1 MTIPFKPSLLAMA
14 SILALSACISGGGGT
29 PVVKSSE
36 TPSNKVTP
44 PSADTV
50 SPAPGA
56 DTAGTASGGDGGES
70 KTEIPPKDT
79 QGEGETA
86 QAGAD
91 GGVQNDA
98 PQHVETSTES
108 TPEGTV
114 ESESTPKEAG
124 EEIKPAPKE
133 DTSEGKEAKETEET
147 VENIEETTDTTGN
160 TSNNSST
167 DATTDGNSNDSTS
180 NEEKPQA
187 DEPAVGN
194 QDSEKSLEKETEAPL
209 ETAKEENSK
218 TINEAAN
225 SRLEGIDKV
234 DDESKKSELK
244 NEVNRLKEE
253 GLKAIQNAQTNDE
266 AAEKADEY
274 QEKIYAVEIPNE
286 EVSKPNY
293 SKEGLT
299 NGRNEGT
306 TIDNGSTSIGYG
318 SGEATATSPTQPA
331 TEERS
336 TSTASP
342 TQPSSTSEGTSS
354 FRRAGEYRATARRVA
369 RSVNEPE
376 GTINISYNYDGMPDI
391 HGFFA
396 DPGENNTVTV
406 TNSTTEDKVKELVKA
421 KIQAKAN
428 ELAKHGYKVKEE
440 IVFEQDT
447 DVKNFNYVVTFT
459 KETTGFRNDNAP
471 ATGTP
476 ETQPE
481 NNRMPGSDAVG
492 SDGGN
497 QDTDAPKN
505 TESQD
510 GTEENAVSEGTGM
523 PVSPPSENAENTEV
537 AMNAEDAN
545 PPSKAENSDEVGQG
559 GMQADEADGNQDAE
573 GGLQGDDPAAH
584 SPQDQD
590 QTPKNAADNQPKT
603 GVFGEKY
610 FDGTGEITALVIG
623 GETIDLTKADEQV
636 SRRNHPSL
644 MSDFDKVM
652 VSQNQY
658 KHLIY
663 GAAKLKDGSYTLFV
677 QGKPTEQ
684 LPVGNATYNGKVLH
698 FRKAYENNWF
708 NDSAYQAAGT
718 FTANVD
724 FSQRTVTGKI
734 DTKDPSGMGTQNF
747 TANIYG
753 SGFQG
758 KWKSDNDQ
766 GDISGKFYGQ
776 DGAEMAGRY
785 DYKNQDN
792 RKDGFG
798 VFAGKKEADAR

>member
-1 MTIPFKPSLLAMA
+1 MRLR
-14 SILALSACISGGGGT
+14 
-29 PVVKSSE
+29 
-36 TPSNKVTP
+36 SNPRKHRQIKLP
-44 PSADTV
+44 PPTDTA
-50 SPAPGA
+50 SPATGA
-56 DTAGTASGGDGGES
+56 DTASSSAGGDGGDS

-79 QGEGETA
+79 QGEDA
-86 QAGAD
+86 PAGTD

-98 PQHVETSTES
+98 PQH
-108 TPEGTV
+108 
-114 ESESTPKEAG
+114 
-124 EEIKPAPKE
+124 
-133 DTSEGKEAKETEET
+133 
-147 VENIEETTDTTGN
+147 
-160 TSNNSST
+160 
-167 DATTDGNSNDSTS
+167 
-180 NEEKPQA
+180 
-187 DEPAVGN
+187 
-194 QDSEKSLEKETEAPL
+194 
-209 ETAKEENSK
+209 
-218 TINEAAN
+218 
-225 SRLEGIDKV
+225 
-234 DDESKKSELK
+234 
-244 NEVNRLKEE
+244 
-253 GLKAIQNAQTNDE
+253 
-266 AAEKADEY
+266 
-274 QEKIYAVEIPNE
+274 
-286 EVSKPNY
+286 
-293 SKEGLT
+293 
-299 NGRNEGT
+299 
-306 TIDNGSTSIGYG
+306 
-318 SGEATATSPTQPA
+318 
-331 TEERS
+331 
-336 TSTASP
+336 
-342 TQPSSTSEGTSS
+342 
-354 FRRAGEYRATARRVA
+354 
-369 RSVNEPE
+369 
-376 GTINISYNYDGMPDI
+376 
-391 HGFFA
+391 
-396 DPGENNTVTV
+396 
-406 TNSTTEDKVKELVKA
+406 
-421 KIQAKAN
+421 
-428 ELAKHGYKVKEE
+428 
-440 IVFEQDT
+440 
-447 DVKNFNYVVTFT
+447 
-459 KETTGFRNDNAP
+459 NDNAP
-471 ATGTP
+471 ANGTSD
-476 ETQPE
+476 TQPE
-481 NNRMPGSDAVG
+481 NNRDMPGSDAG
-492 SDGGN
+492 RADGGN

-505 TESQD
+505 AESQD
-510 GTEENAVSEGTGM
+510 GTEGNAVSEGTGM
-523 PVSPPSENAENTEV
+523 PANPSSENAEHTEV
-537 AMNAEDAN
+537 ATNADGAN
-545 PPSKAENSDEVGQG
+545 PPSKAENSDEVGQD
-559 GMQADEADGNQDAE
+559 GMQADDGRQDAE

-590 QTPKNAADNQPKT
+590 QPPKNAADNQPKT

>member
-1 MTIPFKPSLLAMA
+1 MRLR
-14 SILALSACISGGGGT
+14 
-29 PVVKSSE
+29 
-36 TPSNKVTP
+36 SNPRKHRQIKLP
-44 PSADTV
+44 PPPADTA
-50 SPAPGA
+50 SPATGA
-56 DTAGTASGGDGGES
+56 DTASPSAGGDGGDS

-79 QGEGETA
+79 RGEGETA

-98 PQHVETSTES
+98 SQH
-108 TPEGTV
+108 
-114 ESESTPKEAG
+114 
-124 EEIKPAPKE
+124 
-133 DTSEGKEAKETEET
+133 
-147 VENIEETTDTTGN
+147 
-160 TSNNSST
+160 
-167 DATTDGNSNDSTS
+167 
-180 NEEKPQA
+180 
-187 DEPAVGN
+187 
-194 QDSEKSLEKETEAPL
+194 
-209 ETAKEENSK
+209 
-218 TINEAAN
+218 
-225 SRLEGIDKV
+225 
-234 DDESKKSELK
+234 
-244 NEVNRLKEE
+244 
-253 GLKAIQNAQTNDE
+253 
-266 AAEKADEY
+266 
-274 QEKIYAVEIPNE
+274 
-286 EVSKPNY
+286 
-293 SKEGLT
+293 
-299 NGRNEGT
+299 
-306 TIDNGSTSIGYG
+306 
-318 SGEATATSPTQPA
+318 
-331 TEERS
+331 
-336 TSTASP
+336 
-342 TQPSSTSEGTSS
+342 
-354 FRRAGEYRATARRVA
+354 
-369 RSVNEPE
+369 
-376 GTINISYNYDGMPDI
+376 
-391 HGFFA
+391 
-396 DPGENNTVTV
+396 
-406 TNSTTEDKVKELVKA
+406 
-421 KIQAKAN
+421 
-428 ELAKHGYKVKEE
+428 
-440 IVFEQDT
+440 
-447 DVKNFNYVVTFT
+447 
-459 KETTGFRNDNAP
+459 NDNAP
-471 ATGTP
+471 AAGTSD
-476 ETQPE
+476 TQPE
-481 NNRMPGSDAVG
+481 NNRDMPVSDAG
-492 SDGGN
+492 RADGGN

-505 TESQD
+505 AESQD
-510 GTEENAVSEGTGM
+510 GTEGNAVSEGTGM
-523 PVSPPSENAENTEV
+523 PASPPSENAEHTEV
-537 AMNAEDAN
+537 AMNAEGTN
-545 PPSKAENSDEVGQG
+545 PPSEAENSEGAGQG

>member
-1 MTIPFKPSLLAMA
+1 M
-14 SILALSACISGGGGT
+14 
-29 PVVKSSE
+29 
-36 TPSNKVTP
+36 
-44 PSADTV
+44 
-50 SPAPGA
+50 
-56 DTAGTASGGDGGES
+56 
-70 KTEIPPKDT
+70 
-79 QGEGETA
+79 
-86 QAGAD
+86 
-91 GGVQNDA
+91 QNDA

-108 TPEGTV
+108 TSEGTV

-318 SGEATATSPTQPA
+318 SGE
-331 TEERS
+331 
-336 TSTASP
+336 
-342 TQPSSTSEGTSS
+342 
-354 FRRAGEYRATARRVA
+354 
-369 RSVNEPE
+369 
-376 GTINISYNYDGMPDI
+376 
-391 HGFFA
+391 
-396 DPGENNTVTV
+396 
-406 TNSTTEDKVKELVKA
+406 
-421 KIQAKAN
+421 
-428 ELAKHGYKVKEE
+428 
-440 IVFEQDT
+440 
-447 DVKNFNYVVTFT
+447 
-459 KETTGFRNDNAP
+459 
-471 ATGTP
+471 
-476 ETQPE
+476 
-481 NNRMPGSDAVG
+481 
-492 SDGGN
+492 
-497 QDTDAPKN
+497 DTDAPKN
-505 TESQD
+505 AESLD
-510 GTEENAVSEGTGM
+510 GTEGNAVSEGTGM
-523 PVSPPSENAENTEV
+523 PANPSSENAEHTEV
-537 AMNAEDAN
+537 ATNTEGAN
-545 PPSKAENSDEVGQG
+545 PPSEAENSEGAGQD
-559 GMQADEADGNQDAE
+559 GMQADEASGRQDAE
-573 GGLQGDDPAAH
+573 EGLQGDDPAAH

-590 QTPKNAADNQPKT
+590 QQAQNAADNRPKT

-610 FDGTGEITALVIG
+610 FDGTGEITTLMID
-623 GETIDLTKADEQV
+623 GETIDLTKADEAV
-636 SRRNHPSL
+636 SSRNHPGL

-652 VSQNQY
+652 VSQKQY
-658 KHLIY
+658 KNLIY
-663 GAAKLKDGSYTLFV
+663 GAVKLEDGTYTLFV

-698 FRKAYENNWF
+698 FKKAYENNWF
-708 NDSAYQAAGT
+708 NNSAYQAAGT

-724 FSQRTVTGKI
+724 FSGKTLTGKI
-734 DTKDPSGMGTQNF
+734 DTKDPSGMGMQEF
-747 TANIYG
+747 TASIDG

-758 KWKSDNDQ
+758 KWKSDNVE
-766 GDISGKFYGQ
+766 GDISGRFYGQ
-776 DGAEMAGRY
+776 YGAEMAGRY
-785 DYKNQDN
+785 DYKDRDN

-798 VFAGKKEADAR
+798 VFAGKKEANAR